1 MDFIVDFL
9 MEFVF
14 EGAFGSFTENKL
26 PKGAKIAIITVC
38 NLIVAGLFGM
48 GLYLAN
54 EAGDKIGVV
63 IFSAL
68 MVLDVIVYSVLLYC
82 ILQRV
87 KYGENKGE
95 KKNAKR

>member
-1 MDFIVDFL
+1 MDFIIDFL

-14 EGAFGSFTENKL
+14 EGAFGGFADNSL
-26 PKGAKIAIITVC
+26 PKGAKIAIMTVC

-54 EAGDKIGVV
+54 DADDKTGVM

-68 MVLDVIVYSVLLYC
+68 LILDVIIYSVLLWC
-82 ILQRV
+82 LLKRV
-87 KYGENKGE
+87 KYVKNKSR
-95 KKNAKR
+95 KRK